1 MPWGVIPVSAYA
13 ERALTVIYPQTPIT
27 GDALQ
32 EI

>member
-1 MPWGVIPVSAYA
+1 MPWGLIPVSAYA